1 MKNLLIAAL
10 ACVAFNA
17 TAQSYPS
24 KPIRIIVP
32 FSPGGGTDIIAR
44 QVAEKMSPSMGQP
57 VVVENRDGA
66 GGRIGSEVVARSP
79 GDGHTIVLG
88 TTGTHTIPVFLSKS
102 LPYDPVKDFTP
113 ITNAAEAV
121 NAVAVNPS
129 LPVKTMPELIEHAK
143 RNPGKL
149 NYGTQGAGTYY
160 HFTAELV
167 NASEGM
173 DIQHVPY
180 KGVAPAVAALVA
192 GDVQVMYGPY
202 SLLGSNAKAGR
213 IRLIAMVK
221 RAEGPFPDLPQLPDL
236 LKSFEPLSGWIGFL
250 APAGLQP
257 AVLERLNTELVKAL
271 RTPDVNARLNSLGL
285 IVVANTQQQFAA
297 ELKTALAQYSRVI
310 KAAGL
315 QAQ

>member
-1 MKNLLIAAL
+1 MKSCWFIALML
-10 ACVAFNA
+10 AVPPAF
-17 TAQSYPS
+17 AQTYPS

-44 QVAEKMSPSMGQP
+44 QVAEKMSASVGQP
-57 VVVENRDGA
+57 VVTENRDGA
-66 GGRIGSEVVARSP
+66 GGRIGSEAAARAP
-79 GDGHTIVLG
+79 ADGHTLVLG
-88 TTGTHTIPVFLSKS
+88 TTGTHTIPVFLSKN

-113 ITNAAEAV
+113 LTNAAEAV
-121 NAVAVNPS
+121 NAVAVHPGQPFNS
-129 LPVKTMPELIEHAK
+129 MKELVDYAR

-167 NASEGM
+167 NASEGIE
-173 DIQHVPY
+173 IQHIPY

-192 GDVQVMYGPY
+192 GEVQVMYGPI
-202 SLLGSNAKAGR
+202 SLLGANAKAGK

-221 RAEGPFPDLPQLPDL
+221 RVDGPFPQLPQLPDL
-236 LKSFEPLSGWIGFL
+236 LRSFEPLSGWIGFL

-257 AVLERLNTELVKAL
+257 AVAERLNTELVKAL
-271 RTPDVNARLNSLGL
+271 RTPDVNARLNQLGL
-285 IVVANTQQQFAA
+285 IVVANSQQQFAA
-297 ELKTALAQYSRVI
+297 ELKAALVQYARVI

-315 QAQ
+315 QPE